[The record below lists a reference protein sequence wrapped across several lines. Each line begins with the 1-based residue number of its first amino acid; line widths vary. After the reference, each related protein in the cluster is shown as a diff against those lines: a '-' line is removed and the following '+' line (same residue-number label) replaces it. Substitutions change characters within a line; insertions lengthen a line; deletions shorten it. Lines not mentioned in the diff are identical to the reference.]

1 MDQGAS
7 RQQAVRTP
15 DVILESAA
23 HSLRLLVLRLR
34 TLTSEEIHGVLTLLQ
49 RDLYELMDFYNGV
62 GPVQDM

>member
-1 MDQGAS
+1 MDQGPP
-7 RQQAVRTP
+7 RQAVRTP

-23 HSLRLLVLRLR
+23 HCLRLLVLRLR
-34 TLTSEEIHGVLTLLQ
+34 TMTREEIYAVLTTLQ